1 MKIFASWSGKQ
12 SHSIAQALKEWLP
25 SVLQSVDVFVS
36 SRDIASG
43 DRGLNAIASSLA
55 ERGFGIVIL
64 TKSNLKAPW
73 VLFEAGALSNTLPGR
88 VTPLLCDLPE
98 LALAGSP
105 LSQFQFN
112 NFDQAGVLK
121 LVKDIN
127 KVSAAPIDEQRLDI
141 TFEKFWPDLEKA
153 YSAIPPDEDAP
164 KNEPPEAARIATAL
178 TQVIS
183 EQVRLASTQDEIRDL
198 LIRSEERATRERLNA
213 IKLDKALG
221 EAIGR
226 FGINNNMAPPGKP
239 FSPIFE
245 APTDSPPARKKGI
258 TAPTRKRAKY

>member
-12 SHSIAQALKEWLP
+12 SHAIAQTLKDWLP
-25 SVLQSVDVFVS
+25 NVLQAVDVFVS

-43 DRGLNAIASSLA
+43 ERGLNTIATSLA
-55 ERGFGIVIL
+55 DRGFGIIVL

-112 NFDQAGVLK
+112 KFDEAGILK
-121 LVKDIN
+121 LAKDVN
-127 KVSAAPIDEQRLDI
+127 RVSANPIDEQRLAV

-153 YSAIPPDEDAP
+153 YKLIPDDEEKPKESAEAERISAALAQIISGQNTITNMQSDIKGLFLRTWRQDRIDRLYALEAAKDIETFGVSNIMGSPNAPHSAMFELPPESPSPKKPASPIRAP
-164 KNEPPEAARIATAL
+164 KRRAR
-178 TQVIS
+178 
-183 EQVRLASTQDEIRDL
+183 
-198 LIRSEERATRERLNA
+198 
-213 IKLDKALG
+213 
-221 EAIGR
+221 
-226 FGINNNMAPPGKP
+226 F
-239 FSPIFE
+239 
-245 APTDSPPARKKGI
+245 
-258 TAPTRKRAKY
+258 